1 MHDPTGPDSAPDPM
15 PGEAGGAG
23 DDFQDALLAVGQVI
37 SWYTEQIL
45 AERRRAAPDEARM
58 ERLKAERAAC
68 VADRNALREADDQE
82 VARIAAVYAARIKEL
97 DEQ

>member
-1 MHDPTGPDSAPDPM
+1 MHDPTGPDSVPDPM
-15 PGEAGGAG
+15 PEEAGGAG

-45 AERRRAAPDEARM
+45 AERRRTVPDEALTQ
-58 ERLKAERAAC
+58 RLKAERSAC
-68 VADRNALREADDQE
+68 VADRDALREVNDRE

-97 DEQ
+97 EEQ